1 MHAFEKIF
9 PADDFALLALILAM
23 PLLGAFVNGIFGKR
37 LGRDAVRLMALSAL
51 GISFLGSVLA
61 FCLLHAA
68 QTGGEGGGEE
78 AARFVWHAWE
88 WMGLSRAGE
97 ASVLHSGA
105 VPGLLQLE
113 VAFSIDALNG
123 TMALIV
129 TGVGFLIHLYST
141 SYMWDDPGFHRFF
154 AYLNLFIFSMLVLIL
169 GNSLPLLFVGWEG
182 VGLCSYLLIGFWFGE
197 EKNAAAGKKAFI
209 TNRIGDFGLLVAMGL
224 LLFYCGALDWTGI
237 DAARDALKAPIT
249 IWPLGDH
256 VPLASLLGHSA

>member
-9 PADDFALLALILAM
+9 PADDFALLAVILAM

-97 ASVLHSGA
+97 ASLLHSGA
-105 VPGLLQLE
+105 APGLLQL
-113 VAFSIDALNG
+113 VDRLDRRR
-123 TMALIV
+123 
-129 TGVGFLIHLYST
+129 HQ
-141 SYMWDDPGFHRFF
+141 R
-154 AYLNLFIFSMLVLIL
+154 
-169 GNSLPLLFVGWEG
+169 PLD
-182 VGLCSYLLIGFWFGE
+182 
-197 EKNAAAGKKAFI
+197 
-209 TNRIGDFGLLVAMGL
+209 R
-224 LLFYCGALDWTGI
+224 
-237 DAARDALKAPIT
+237 
-249 IWPLGDH
+249 GDH
-256 VPLASLLGHSA
+256 VLHALIERCSGPLDVRSPFQ